1 MMMGLLKACEE
12 ELRLKD
18 ENKSSGV
25 QMLQHQ
31 LEQLQQTVLK
41 KQLMLDALK
50 SEKSSLEYRL
60 ADTLRDKARIES
72 IRSVSVCGG

>member
-1 MMMGLLKACEE
+1 M
-12 ELRLKD
+12 
-18 ENKSSGV
+18 

>member
-1 MMMGLLKACEE
+1 MKACEE

-50 SEKSSLEYRL
+50 SEKTSLEYRL

>member
-1 MMMGLLKACEE
+1 MKACEE

-72 IRSVSVCGG
+72 IRSVSVCSG

>member
-1 MMMGLLKACEE
+1 MKACEE

-50 SEKSSLEYRL
+50 SEIDEVKVENEKLVFTVYQMKQ
-60 ADTLRDKARIES
+60 AIES

>member
-1 MMMGLLKACEE
+1 MTACEE